1 MASRD
6 RGADACA
13 QRPDDDGADRGHEG
27 AEPSCRA
34 GVQSRS
40 QRYPL
45 GEAEAQEGSVT
56 VRFQEVGDLRLGL
69 KPKLQVAVCRVTV
82 LLLKF
87 PGAGPDFLLSLPRG

>member
-6 RGADACA
+6 RGVDACA

-82 LLLKF
+82 LLPKF